1 MKNAIQHYSQMLH
14 EKGKG
19 IHSFWEIGY
28 QEYAAKADLELVRR
42 FEAGELIIKRQKM
55 PDLSLYE
62 REIGRKVPDDLAEL
76 LGYWQPG
83 IFGFYKDFRECFM
96 LFSAVRFKGEGEND
110 FLQHKY
116 GLIDSAKSWVSLYG
130 GDIKR
135 YIPIGIYDVY
145 SSNFLLYEVGTGRI
159 FIEDFDNDGE
169 VEDEPAAES
178 LKELIAGLELRG
190 E

>member
-1 MKNAIQHYSQMLH
+1 MKNAIQHYLQMLH

-19 IHSFWEIGY
+19 IHSFWKIGY
-28 QEYAAKADLELVRR
+28 QEYAAKADPELVHR
-42 FEAGELIIKRQKM
+42 FEAGELIIKRQKK

-83 IFGFYKDFRECFM
+83 IFGFYKDYRECFM
-96 LFSAVRFKGEGEND
+96 LFSAVRFKGEGEDD
-110 FLQHKY
+110 FLQHKDS
-116 GLIDSAKSWVSLYG
+116 LIGHAKSWVYFG
-130 GDIKR
+130 GDLKR
-135 YIPIGIYDVY
+135 YIPIGIYDVN

-159 FIEDFDNDGE
+159 FIEDWDNEGE

-178 LKELIAGLELRG
+178 LKELIAGLYLL
-190 E
+190 